1 MSRLTRALLLSLALL
16 VAAGVSG
23 DPSPPQVPDRQDDIE
38 DFVPTQKL
46 SADEAVAFPSD
57 I

>member
-1 MSRLTRALLLSLALL
+1 MKRVTRSLLLSLALV
-16 VAAGVSG
+16 VAAGASG
-23 DPSPPQVPDRQDDIE
+23 DPSPPQLPERQDDIE

-46 SADEAVAFPSD
+46 GADDAVAFPTD

>member
-1 MSRLTRALLLSLALL
+1 MNRVTRALLLSLSLI
-16 VAAGVSG
+16 VAAGASG
-23 DPSPPQVPDRQDDIE
+23 DASPPQVPERQDDIE

-46 SADEAVAFPSD
+46 SADDAVAFPTD